1 MRGKEL
7 SDGLGRE
14 VQKAREA
21 DSKSNTLVAGR

>member
-7 SDGLGRE
+7 PDGFGRE

-21 DSKSNTLVAGR
+21 DSKKDTLVAGS